1 MNCQCPNCSI
11 RKMIFKANDDTELH
25 RLVICKEVKL
35 NSIRMLLNRE
45 DPNAR
50 DAHYDTPLHLAAI
63 TDNYEVVEELIKAG
77 ANVQVWNLAQNTPLH
92 IAVLH
97 CNRKVIEVLLQ
108 SGADV
113 NSENVLRN
121 TPLHLAVKSSLYM
134 KKKRHDK
141 LIVQKLIQA
150 GADVN
155 CINKFNETPLFR
167 AVETGD
173 FEIVQIL
180 LTSGAD
186 TNIYD
191 NNSISCLHIALFKLH
206 PNQTL
211 IEELIKYDA
220 NIYCK
225 DKWFRT
231 PLDLAVLRYFDDP
244 SDELKTAK
252 ALIKMSV
259 LVHPKEPIDICRIVE
274 KMVVHNL
281 YEFHKVCSITVRRM
295 MAFWIT
301 EDISLHDFALRG
313 LKCKIFSCNK
323 LPEKIY
329 SKVLV
334 ALLKGKCGVYSDIV
348 ECYIPELYLKE
359 VIMNFSI
366 RVKNETNKG
375 DIELLSDVVR
385 LICDYL
391 NRTDLLRLI
400 QASLMTQSYQ
410 AE

>member
-1 MNCQCPNCSI
+1 
-11 RKMIFKANDDTELH
+11 MIFKANDDTELH
-25 RLVICKEVKL
+25 RLVLCKEVKL

-97 CNRKVIEVLLQ
+97 CNRKVIE
-108 SGADV
+108 
-113 NSENVLRN
+113 
-121 TPLHLAVKSSLYM
+121 SSLYM

-155 CINKFNETPLFR
+155 CINKFNETTLFR

-180 LTSGAD
+180 LTSGANA
-186 TNIYD
+186 NICD

-206 PNQTL
+206 PNHKL
-211 IEELIKYDA
+211 IEELIKYGA

-274 KMVVHNL
+274 KTVVRNL

-313 LKCKIFSCNK
+313 LKCKVFSCNK

-329 SKVLV
+329 FKVLV

-359 VIMNFSI
+359 VIINFSI